1 VTTPL
6 QTNRD
11 DEADT
16 YLAARKAIGDATP
29 ADHQASAEHRK
40 RRADADRKHL
50 DAHRANMAGHDH
62 YE

>member
-11 DEADT
+11 DEADG
-16 YLAARKAIGDATP
+16 YLMARKAIGDATP
-29 ADHQASAEHRK
+29 ADHRVSAEHMK
-40 RRADADRKHL
+40 RRREADQRHL